1 MPSYFVAKSEE
12 PLMIGN
18 QSIYRDEK
26 VEVFREGEDL
36 VLVFIQPH
44 VLRIPVQD
52 LQAIDDEVIR
62 MLKMRT
68 LGGSKY
74 FVQHEVGKIIGVS
87 RQMVNRRWQ
96 VYQKEGLLALLAGE
110 WEKSKITSELLD
122 RLAEICVENPFLFVH
137 EIKERLLEERT
148 CGDISE
154 ATLHSALRKM
164 DGRRL
169 IMLMREKASKQV
181 PQAFMEAGYMI
192 ERLFGIIDELF
203 TKVPKEAL
211 DHAFKQGLK
220 NLKSYFRKATLH
232 RTGPT
237 EKDRYKQRR
246 KLERDK
252 GRKIGFLKHLLAG
265 TKRVQECP
273 DCHSQ
278 EIKFIFKR
286 DRCYRNEK
294 GEKIKGYSEVY
305 RCLNRECSTKYFT
318 RPPEGVELYAR
329 VHREVK
335 KMTLRWIFHL
345 RGSLS
350 RVRDELSEHGI
361 EVALTTVLRWLKKA
375 GEECVNTLRLFDQDD
390 WEQSLCI
397 DEKWIKVRS
406 KWNYVFTAVG
416 TKVTDLLAME
426 LFFHKDKQAMKTFLY
441 MLKALGFSPKSVVTD
456 LLMGYETI
464 VKEVFP
470 DCIYHQ
476 CVLHAG
482 RDARRI
488 VRISLPND
496 VEGEWKKRLTKRIR
510 TLFQS
515 KKIKQVKKRY
525 FKIMKLRDRAPAAV
539 SGVFDMLQKYYP
551 KLCQSVLRK
560 DIPKTTN
567 PVERAIAEFEERYQ
581 LTKGFTSFY
590 HAQFFIKAYQIY
602 YRLRKISFGR
612 FCGKSRLELKGNP
625 LGKLSYAD
633 YLTPTF
639 S

>member
-1 MPSYFVAKSEE
+1 MR
-12 PLMIGN
+12 GN

-36 VLVFIQPH
+36 VLVFTQPH
-44 VLRIPVQD
+44 VFRIPVRD
-52 LQAIDDEVIR
+52 RQAIDDEVIR
-62 MLKMRT
+62 MLKIRAEDEK
-68 LGGSKY
+68 KY
-74 FVQHEVGKIIGVS
+74 FTQQEVGKIIGVS
-87 RQMVNRRWQ
+87 RQMINRRWQ
-96 VYQKEGLLALLAGE
+96 MYRKEGLLTLLSGE
-110 WEKSKITSELLD
+110 WEKSKITPRLLD
-122 RLAEICVENPFLFVH
+122 RLAEIVVENPFLFAH
-137 EIKERLLEERT
+137 EIKERLQEEGV
-148 CGDISE
+148 CEEISD
-154 ATLHSALRKM
+154 ATLHSALRQM
-164 DGRRL
+164 DGRKI
-169 IMLMREKASKQV
+169 IMLMREKASKEV

-203 TKVPKEAL
+203 TKVPKKAI
-211 DHAFKQGLK
+211 DHAFKQGLEH
-220 NLKSYFRKATLH
+220 LKTYFKKATFH

-252 GRKIGFLKHLLAG
+252 KRKSGFLKHLLAG
-265 TKRVQECP
+265 TKGVQECP

-278 EIKFIFKR
+278 EIRCIFKR
-286 DRCYRNEK
+286 DRYYRNEK

-375 GEECVNTLRLFDQDD
+375 GEECVNTLKLFEQED
-390 WEQSLCI
+390 WEQPLCI
-397 DEKWIKVRS
+397 DEKWIKVRNR
-406 KWNYVFTAVG
+406 WCYVFTTVG
-416 TKVTDLLAME
+416 TIVTDLLAVE
-426 LFFHKDKQAMKTFLY
+426 LFFHKNKQAMKTFLY
-441 MLKALGFSPKSVVTD
+441 ILKALGFRPESIVTD

-482 RDARRI
+482 RDAKRI
-488 VRISLPND
+488 VRVSLPND
-496 VEGEWKKRLTKRIR
+496 GEEEWKKRLTKRIG

-525 FKIMKLRDRAPAAV
+525 FKIMKLRDRAPTAV

-560 DIPKTTN
+560 DIPTTTN

-625 LGKLSYAD
+625 LGKLSFAD

-639 S
+639 F

>member
-1 MPSYFVAKSEE
+1 MR
-12 PLMIGN
+12 GN

-36 VLVFIQPH
+36 VLGFTQPH
-44 VLRIPVQD
+44 VLRISVQD
-52 LQAIDDEVIR
+52 RQAIDDEVLR
-62 MLKMRT
+62 MLKIRT
-68 LGGSKY
+68 EDEKKY
-74 FVQHEVGKIIGVS
+74 FTQQEVGKIIGVS
-87 RQMVNRRWQ
+87 RQMINRRWQ
-96 VYQKEGLLALLAGE
+96 VYRKEGLLALLAGE
-110 WEKSKITSELLD
+110 WEKSKVTPALLD
-122 RLAEICVENPFLFVH
+122 RLAEIVVENPFLFMH
-137 EIKERLLEERT
+137 EIKEQLQAEGV
-148 CGDISE
+148 CGEISD
-154 ATLHSALRKM
+154 ATLYSALKQI
-164 DGRRL
+164 DGRKL
-169 IMLMREKASKQV
+169 MMLMRRKASKAMPHV
-181 PQAFMEAGYMI
+181 FMEAGYMI
-192 ERLFGIIDELF
+192 ERLFGIIEDLLS
-203 TKVPKEAL
+203 KVPTEAKEKIVTQRL
-211 DHAFKQGLK
+211 YEYLK
-220 NLKSYFRKATLH
+220 RCFRGSIAH
-232 RTGPT
+232 RRGPG
-237 EKDRYKQRR
+237 ERDKYCPRK
-246 KLERDK
+246 KLERD
-252 GRKIGFLKHLLAG
+252 RKRNIDFLRGLVAG
-265 TKRVQECP
+265 ILPTERCP
-273 DCHSQ
+273 DCHSR
-278 EIKFIFKR
+278 EIRFIFKR
-286 DRCYRNEK
+286 PRWYRNEK
-294 GEKIKGYSEVY
+294 GEKISDYSQVY
-305 RCLNRECSTKYFT
+305 RCLNQDCRTKYFT
-318 RPPEGVELYAR
+318 IPPKGVELYAR
-329 VHREVK
+329 VHRDVK
-335 KMTLRWIFHL
+335 KMVLRWIFHL

-350 RVRDELSEHGI
+350 RIRDELLEHGI

-375 GEECVNTLRLFDQDD
+375 GEECVNVLHLYNQED

-426 LFFHKDKQAMKTFLY
+426 LFYHKDSQAIRTFLY
-441 MLKALGFSPKSVVTD
+441 TLKALGFRPESIVTD

-482 RDARRI
+482 RDAKRI
-488 VRISLPND
+488 VRVSLPND
-496 VEGEWKKRLTKRIR
+496 GEEEWKKRLTKRIR

-551 KLCQSVLRK
+551 KLCQSVVRK
-560 DIPKTTN
+560 NIPTTTN

-612 FCGKSRLELKGNP
+612 FCGRSRLELKGNP
-625 LGKLSYAD
+625 VGKLSFTD

>member
-1 MPSYFVAKSEE
+1 
-12 PLMIGN
+12 MIGN

-26 VEVFREGEDL
+26 VEVSREGEDL
-36 VLVFIQPH
+36 VLVFTRPH

-52 LQAIDDEVIR
+52 RQAIDDEVLR
-62 MLKMRT
+62 MLKIRT
-68 LGGSKY
+68 EDEKKY
-74 FVQHEVGKIIGVS
+74 FTQQEVGKIIGVS

-96 VYQKEGLLALLAGE
+96 VYKQEGLVALLLGE
-110 WEKSKITSELLD
+110 WEKSKITPQLLD
-122 RLAEICVENPFLFVH
+122 RLAEIVVENPFLFAH
-137 EIKERLLEERT
+137 EIKERLQEEGV
-148 CGDISE
+148 CGEISD
-154 ATLHSALRKM
+154 ATLHSALRQM
-164 DGRRL
+164 DGRKI
-169 IMLMREKASKQV
+169 IMLMREKASKEV

-203 TKVPKEAL
+203 SKLPKEAI
-211 DHAFKQGLK
+211 DHAFKQGLEH
-220 NLKSYFRKATLH
+220 LTSYFRKATLH
-232 RTGPT
+232 RAGPT

-252 GRKIGFLKHLLAG
+252 RRKIGFLTHLLAG
-265 TKRVQECP
+265 TKGVQECP

-278 EIKFIFKR
+278 EIRYIFKR
-286 DRCYRNEK
+286 DRYYRNEK

-305 RCLNRECSTKYFT
+305 RCVNRECSTKCFT

-350 RVRDELSEHGI
+350 RVRDELGEHGI

-375 GEECVNTLRLFDQDD
+375 GEECVNTVRLFEQED

-441 MLKALGFSPKSVVTD
+441 MLKALGFRPKSITTD
-456 LLMGYETI
+456 LLMGYEAV

-488 VRISLPND
+488 VRVSLPND
-496 VEGEWKKRLTKRIR
+496 GEGGWQERLTKRIG

-539 SGVFDMLQKYYP
+539 SGVFNMLHKYYP

-602 YRLRKISFGR
+602 HRLRKISFGR

-625 LGKLSYAD
+625 LGKLSFTD